1 MTPTV
6 LVVDDDAA
14 VRGALKFALEIEGFK
29 VRLYADALS
38 VLADRD
44 LPAEGCFIVDDRM
57 PGMDGLELV
66 ERLRASDIGLPV
78 ILICS
83 LASPAL
89 RHRAHRAGV
98 SAVLEKPLSDGA
110 LVESLRSAHALR
122 STDLQ
127 RL

>member
-14 VRGALKFALEIEGFK
+14 VRGALKFALELEGFA

-44 LPAEGCFIVDDRM
+44 LPAEGCFIVADRM
-57 PGMDGLELV
+57 PGTDGLDLV
-66 ERLRASDIGLPV
+66 ERLRASDVGLPV

-83 LASPAL
+83 RASAAL
-89 RHRAHRAGV
+89 RRRAHQAGV
-98 SAVLEKPLSDGA
+98 RAVLEKPLSDGA
-110 LVESLRSAHALR
+110 LVESLRGASA
-122 STDLQ
+122 
-127 RL
+127 